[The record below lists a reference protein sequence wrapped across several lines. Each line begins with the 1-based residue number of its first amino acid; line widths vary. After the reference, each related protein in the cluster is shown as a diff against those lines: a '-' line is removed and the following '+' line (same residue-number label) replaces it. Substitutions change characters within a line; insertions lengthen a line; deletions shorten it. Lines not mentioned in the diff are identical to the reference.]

1 MMEGAVCGWEGI
13 RQDQAANDEM
23 PRPTGANPNH
33 ERFTLLRNSLFGYD
47 RGRIWKI
54 WGMSVHR
61 IFDGYAIDGMRIFRL
76 PSK

>member
-1 MMEGAVCGWEGI
+1 MMEGAVCLDGKESDRI
-13 RQDQAANDEM
+13 RLH
-23 PRPTGANPNH
+23 H

-61 IFDGYAIDGMRIFRL
+61 IFDVYGIDSMRIFRL